1 MQQAEQYVLRGL
13 LRSAELPVSVIAAS
27 LGFED
32 ALGFS
37 KLFKKT
43 FGVSPAQYWKNNAEK
58 K

>member
-1 MQQAEQYVLRGL
+1 MQDVLLGL

-37 KLFKKT
+37 KLSKKT
-43 FGVSPAQYWKNNAEK
+43 FGVSPAQYRKNNAEK